1 MNSWNITNKSSFIA
15 YTDAIILPPLSL
27 WCLKPLR
34 KGGHSSQTQFIST
47 TLGRLIQHFPSR
59 WFHRPHNELSTN
71 PSKVPENST
80 AQASCKG
87 DFKHFFLLI
96 SMSGIKILLNHC
108 LWKKS
113 CTTWNVQT
121 PVNNGMNYIPTGAG
135 FLPSTVWYV
144 SWLSSHANG
153 GISGLHN
160 PSQPQSQG
168 AMSSSSRPP

>member
-1 MNSWNITNKSSFIA
+1 MSSWNITNKSSFIA
-15 YTDAIILPPLSL
+15 YIPYAIILPPLSL

-34 KGGHSSQTQFIST
+34 KGGHSSQTQFISLVDSSST
-47 TLGRLIQHFPSR
+47 S
-59 WFHRPHNELSTN
+59 PHGGSTDLNNELSTN
-71 PSKVPENST
+71 PSKVPENAT

-96 SMSGIKILLNHC
+96 SMSGIKIWMNHC

-113 CTTWNVQT
+113 CTTWKIQT
-121 PVNNGMNYIPTGAG
+121 PVNNGMNYLPSGAG
-135 FLPSTVWYV
+135 FLPSTVWYA
-144 SWLSSHANG
+144 SWLSSHVIG

-160 PSQPQSQG
+160 PSQPHSQG